1 MTTIRAHRTLDLCFH
16 RTVGRIALGAVV
28 LLAVAGHAW
37 ASGSGTA
44 MPWETPLQSI
54 ADSITGPVAKAI
66 GVLAI
71 AITGL
76 GMAFS
81 EGGSWVRRGLSIV
94 FGLAIAFT
102 ASSFALTFFN
112 FTGGAGF

>member
-1 MTTIRAHRTLDLCFH
+1 MAFKGLRPFDLRACRFAPRL
-16 RTVGRIALGAVV
+16 ALAAGLV
-28 LLAVAGHAW
+28 LVLAGHAW

>member
-1 MTTIRAHRTLDLCFH
+1 
-16 RTVGRIALGAVV
+16 
-28 LLAVAGHAW
+28 
-37 ASGSGTA
+37 
-44 MPWETPLQSI
+44 MPWETPLQTI

-81 EGGSWVRRGLSIV
+81 EGGSWVRKGLSIV